1 MKNLNYLKMLERELK
16 ISAAWD
22 ARAASQ
28 RNIHAFVNTYLNP
41 EPARYQPDGSYS
53 LAYCLAAAGESINDQ
68 LRSGIITP
76 RIQEIIEMFDDTYKA
91 KCDLILYRGVS
102 QFVYNQMVDNATD
115 MPGVDL
121 LEKGFLQTS
130 LIKGRELP
138 AQIHLRIYCPA
149 TTKAIFLG
157 NVNYEGH
164 FAEVDVMK
172 GAQLKLIS
180 ADDAYINVKLI
191 TTD

>member
-1 MKNLNYLKMLERELK
+1 MRNLNYLKMVERELDV
-16 ISAAWD
+16 SSAWD
-22 ARAASQ
+22 AKASSQ
-28 RNIHAFVNTYLNP
+28 RNIHSFVNTYLNP

-102 QFVYNQMVDNATD
+102 KFVYNQMVDNATD

-130 LIKGRELP
+130 LIF
-138 AQIHLRIYCPA
+138 IFSS
-149 TTKAIFLG
+149 KAL
-157 NVNYEGH
+157 
-164 FAEVDVMK
+164 
-172 GAQLKLIS
+172 LIS
-180 ADDAYINVKLI
+180 QF
-191 TTD
+191 